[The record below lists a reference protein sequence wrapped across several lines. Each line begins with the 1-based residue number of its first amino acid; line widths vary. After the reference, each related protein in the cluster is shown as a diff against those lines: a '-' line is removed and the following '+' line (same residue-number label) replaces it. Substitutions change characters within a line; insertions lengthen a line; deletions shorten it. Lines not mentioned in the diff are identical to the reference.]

1 MQIYLLAVQ
10 LKKNINLNLSNMK
23 SINNY
28 IIEALKLGNKS
39 RYKYHPKTKK
49 ELKELLKQLIEE
61 RGNDGDFNDIN
72 TSEITDMSYLFDK
85 LDFNGII
92 SSWDVSNVTNMSYM
106 FYGCKIFNQDIS
118 KWDVSKV
125 NNMRSMFFN
134 CESFNQDI
142 SNWDVSNVNDM
153 RFMFC
158 YCGSFNQ
165 DISKWNVSIV
175 TDVHFIFDHCPLKQ
189 KYKPKFK

>member
-1 MQIYLLAVQ
+1 
-10 LKKNINLNLSNMK
+10 MK
-23 SINNY
+23 SITTY
-28 IIEALKLGNKS
+28 INETLKLGKS
-39 RYKYHPKTKK
+39 RYKYHPQTKE
-49 ELKELLKQLIEE
+49 ELQELLVQLIKE
-61 RGNDGDFNDIN
+61 RGNDGDFNDID
-72 TSEITDMSYLFDK
+72 TSKITDMSSLFAK
-85 LDFNGII
+85 FDFNGII

-106 FYGCKIFNQDIS
+106 FYDCKKFNQDIS

-142 SNWDVSNVNDM
+142 SKWDVSNVNDM

-158 YCGSFNQ
+158 YCGSFNK
-165 DISKWNVSIV
+165 DISKWNVSIAA
-175 TDVHFIFDHCPLKQ
+175 DVHFIFEHCPLKQ